1 MALCCNKCYPI
12 CTPYPSCPSALF
24 IHVPLDYTDEYITV
38 NINKPGVNV
47 NMQQLLPIDEGMVQ
61 PEIAGDFANFLN
73 PWGGQYKLYFTN
85 PLTNEQVLFTAID
98 GKQYD
103 SICLDFV
110 QVLTNLEE
118 QTIIVNVF
126 TNE

>member
-24 IHVPLDYTDEYITV
+24 IHVPPTFAGGFITV

-47 NMQQLLPIDEGMVQ
+47 TMQQLLQVDAGIVQ
-61 PEIAGDFANFLN
+61 PELSGEFGNFLN
-73 PWGGQYKLYFTN
+73 PWGGQYTLYFTD
-85 PLTNEQVLFTAID
+85 PTTNEQIIFTAID

-103 SICLDFV
+103 SICIEFV
-110 QVLTNLEE
+110 QVITNLTE
-118 QTIIVNVF
+118 QTIIVNAF

>member
-1 MALCCNKCYPI
+1 MLVVDTKFMSLIEKRFN
-12 CTPYPSCPSALF
+12 
-24 IHVPLDYTDEYITV
+24 H
-38 NINKPGVNV
+38 
-47 NMQQLLPIDEGMVQ
+47 
-61 PEIAGDFANFLN
+61 GDFANFLN